1 MGKMRVVDERKGVVG
16 RRGEQGEA
24 REGFETAAVM
34 ASHTYRCV
42 CMCVCVCFKT
52 TCKGVILPLTALF
65 LLIYVCLYI
74 SISRA

>member
-34 ASHTYRCV
+34 ASHT
-42 CMCVCVCFKT
+42 
-52 TCKGVILPLTALF
+52 
-65 LLIYVCLYI
+65 
-74 SISRA
+74 